1 MIELTEEILL
11 SVLKSLFGGIG
22 SLNLFKIIIGLLL
35 FVLCFLPIVVFAFF
49 VLPPYKKYKPRF
61 WSYVIAVS
69 VCSFCYTN
77 NAGCMLTNIGISLGA
92 FLNVYLA
99 QKYSVLGKF
108 NRLKIIFLPAEV
120 VINKINTAIEKEK
133 EEIKKERQI
142 KYEIKRKQEI
152 AKQEEERRR
161 IEKKRKFEKK
171 LELKKQKSEEDERKR
186 NIDKIISRLD
196 QF

>member
-1 MIELTEEILL
+1 M
-11 SVLKSLFGGIG
+11 FHCY
-22 SLNLFKIIIGLLL
+22 LN
-35 FVLCFLPIVVFAFF
+35 P
-49 VLPPYKKYKPRF
+49 
-61 WSYVIAVS
+61 
-69 VCSFCYTN
+69 
-77 NAGCMLTNIGISLGA
+77 
-92 FLNVYLA
+92 
-99 QKYSVLGKF
+99 KF